1 MLRSIF
7 FQSEKCYGQFDAK
20 SLHEKKFTITAQ
32 LWTKWW
38 LSENGCSKN
47 ANLTSVQGHVRP
59 HFAASWW
66 KVLGAFFVKTAFSQ
80 VIFYSILCQKWMYQA
95 KLKICFGLRVC
106 SEEFLTKM
114 VLSWQFSVRE
124 YFLSVRKKKKLERDA
139 FLNFFCAFCIAN
151 LQI

>member
-66 KVLGAFFVKTAFSQ
+66 KVLGAFFGKTAFSQ

-95 KLKICFGLRVC
+95 KLKICFGLGRESLPLTASRFETQRSQAKFRANKSVLP
-106 SEEFLTKM
+106 FLIGLLM
-114 VLSWQFSVRE
+114 RSDL
-124 YFLSVRKKKKLERDA
+124 
-139 FLNFFCAFCIAN
+139 FFGFN
-151 LQI
+151 

>member
-20 SLHEKKFTITAQ
+20 SLHEKKITITAQ

-66 KVLGAFFVKTAFSQ
+66 KVLGAFFGKTAFSQ

-95 KLKICFGLRVC
+95 KLKICFGLII
-106 SEEFLTKM
+106 M
-114 VLSWQFSVRE
+114 M
-124 YFLSVRKKKKLERDA
+124 
-139 FLNFFCAFCIAN
+139 FFMSFNIRPFCLKDKQGLHLIY
-151 LQI
+151 

>member
-1 MLRSIF
+1 MKKCIPYF
-7 FQSEKCYGQFDAK
+7 FDSKIVMDSSMQNLCMK
-20 SLHEKKFTITAQ
+20 KKFTITAQ

-66 KVLGAFFVKTAFSQ
+66 KVLGAFFGKTAFSQ

-95 KLKICFGLRVC
+95 KLKICFGL
-106 SEEFLTKM
+106 
-114 VLSWQFSVRE
+114 
-124 YFLSVRKKKKLERDA
+124 
-139 FLNFFCAFCIAN
+139 LNW
-151 LQI
+151 